1 MYAIVAL
8 TTEPKIKGI
17 KKIGF
22 NINGTPKIIGSDIP
36 KNVGTIPIFPT
47 VRNCLD
53 LERINNIASAK
64 QEPHPPITTKYTQNG
79 VVKIFGRLCPATC
92 AAAFND
98 NPPSRIG
105 DKIPDRAAS

>member
-1 MYAIVAL
+1 MVHQNNWFRYSK
-8 TTEPKIKGI
+8 ERWNNPY
-17 KKIGF
+17 
-22 NINGTPKIIGSDIP
+22 
-36 KNVGTIPIFPT
+36 FPT